1 MLRPDI
7 FGGFHM
13 KRFAVVALAVLS
25 LGLFACDKDKNTA
38 TVIGVAGPISG
49 SEAVFG
55 EQFVHGAKKAVA
67 DINAAGGVLGKPLQ
81 LVIGDDACDPKQA
94 VSVANDMAS
103 KGAVMVAGHYCSGS
117 SIPAS
122 DVYAESNIIQITPA
136 STNPDFTERG
146 LKNVFRVCGRDDA
159 QGPTAAD
166 YIASHF
172 AGKRIAVVDD
182 KSTYGKGLADEFAK
196 ALNAKG
202 AEEVLHESITA
213 GEKDYSPLIS
223 KLKQAKADI
232 LYFGGYKTEGGL
244 IVRQMRE
251 QGLSTILV
259 GGDALVTDEFWS
271 ITGAAGEGTLMTF
284 GPDPRLDPANAK
296 LVEEFR
302 AEKYEPEAYTL
313 YTYAAIQAWA
323 QAAEKAG
330 TTDAAKVQE
339 ALKANH
345 FDTVLG
351 KVGFDA
357 KGDMDAPGYVFY
369 AWKDGKYAYAE

>member
-1 MLRPDI
+1 
-7 FGGFHM
+7 M
-13 KRFAVVALAVLS
+13 KRLALVVLAALS
-25 LGLFACDKDKNTA
+25 LGLVACDQKKSDA
-38 TVIGVAGPISG
+38 IVIGVAGPVSG

-55 EQFVHGAKKAVA
+55 EQFVHGATKAVA
-67 DINAAGGVLGKPLQ
+67 DINAKGGILGKQLE

-103 KGAVMVAGHYCSGS
+103 KGAVFVAGHYCSDS

-122 DVYAESNIIQITPA
+122 EVYSDAGIIQITPA
-136 STNPDFTERG
+136 STNPTFTERG
-146 LKNVFRVCGRDDA
+146 LANVFRICGRDDA
-159 QGPTAAD
+159 QGPTAAA
-166 YIASHF
+166 YVAEHF

-182 KSTYGKGLADEFAK
+182 KSTYGKGLADEFTK
-196 ALNAKG
+196 ALNAAG
-202 AEEVLHESITA
+202 TEEVLHESISK
-213 GEKDYSPLIS
+213 GDKDYSPLIS
-223 KLKQAKADI
+223 KLKQAGAEV

-251 QGLSTILV
+251 QGLSTVLI

-284 GPDPRLDPANAK
+284 GPDPRLDPNNAK

-302 AEKYEPEAYTL
+302 ADKYEPEAYTL

-330 TTDAAKVQE
+330 TTDAAKVE
-339 ALKANH
+339 AALKANH

-351 KVGFDA
+351 KIGFDA

-369 AWKDGKYAYAE
+369 AWKDGKYAYAK